1 MLGQGLF
8 VTYKIHKS
16 PETKL
21 QTRNYKLPLLLQL
34 PLTDLNPAYL
44 TVCVWKHETHLR
56 KTPAFLLFAVF
67 LIVIISRPSLPR
79 CHYGGAEVHSV
90 SLEADTIS
98 EVLLLYF
105 N

>member
-1 MLGQGLF
+1 MKYTNHLKQS
-8 VTYKIHKS
+8 YK
-16 PETKL
+16 PETAS
-21 QTRNYKLPLLLQL
+21 QGFLQL